1 MDDVNKF
8 IYHFLSVTL
17 FAIAVAFTFNLART
31 YNSLVYGLEQTQVDD
46 PMYQDVTGNIDII
59 SYGELI
65 AILSNQL
72 EHNIRIIDEKNVNEL
87 IISKFSH
94 DASKIDG
101 YNVPETDYRRTYD
114 YDKNGNI
121 SGVIYTSVDQ

>member
-72 EHNIRIIDEKNVNEL
+72 EHNIRINEL
-87 IISKFSH
+87 TISKFSH
-94 DASKIDG
+94 DTSKIDG
-101 YNVPETDYRRTYD
+101 YNAPKTDYRRTYD

-121 SGVIYTSVDQ
+121 SGVIYTSVD